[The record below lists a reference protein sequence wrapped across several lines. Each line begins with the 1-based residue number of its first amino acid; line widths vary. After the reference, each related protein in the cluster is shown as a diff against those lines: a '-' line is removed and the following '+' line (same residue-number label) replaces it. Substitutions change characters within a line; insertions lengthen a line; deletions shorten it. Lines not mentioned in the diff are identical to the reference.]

1 MTKRWSLI
9 LISSLNVIANLLM
22 IWPFNSEEK
31 IFSNLFLIIITLVL
45 LPSFLRIVDHKT
57 ASQIRLEISSLII
70 LTAVSIMRLLYRLGV
85 ISDKLATIVGLTAI
99 GLITVLLIAGIIR
112 WIKINK
118 NIDWYLLVFSYS
130 SFQLKSWGT
139 YYRYKS
145 SLTML

>member
-9 LISSLNVIANLLM
+9 LFSSLNVIANLLM

-57 ASQIRLEISSLII
+57 ASQIRLEISLLII

-85 ISDKLATIVGLTAI
+85 VSDMLAIIVGLTAI

-118 NIDWYLLVFSYS
+118 NID
-130 SFQLKSWGT
+130 
-139 YYRYKS
+139 
-145 SLTML
+145 